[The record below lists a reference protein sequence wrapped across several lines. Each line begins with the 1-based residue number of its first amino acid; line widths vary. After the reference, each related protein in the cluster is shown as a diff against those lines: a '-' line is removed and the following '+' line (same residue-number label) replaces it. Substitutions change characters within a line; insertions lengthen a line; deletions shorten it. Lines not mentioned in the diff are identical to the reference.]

1 MRLTGVVVW
10 LLCAALA
17 RAGTPVAERQQA
29 LQAVAWPVAQVPY
42 QVSFPHPSPAMADTL
57 RLTDTV
63 RLTGRSSGCMRAE
76 W

>member
-42 QVSFPHPSPAMADTL
+42 QVSFPHPSPAMAD
-57 RLTDTV
+57 
-63 RLTGRSSGCMRAE
+63 
-76 W
+76 